1 VRVPDSV
8 LQTYCP
14 SYSLTHATAQH
25 QTDGSGNLQRRA
37 SLQPW
42 KYFRYP
48 LDSLGVPQRRCG
60 RGGKQEKPFSCPKS
74 NAGSP
79 GHSCHSKDLALPRV
93 MQQYISNPT
102 VKSSKK

>member
-1 VRVPDSV
+1 M
-8 LQTYCP
+8 
-14 SYSLTHATAQH
+14 
-25 QTDGSGNLQRRA
+25 DGSGNLQRRV

-42 KYFRYP
+42 KHFLYP

-60 RGGKQEKPFSCPKS
+60 RGGKQEKPFSCPES

-79 GHSCHSKDLALPRV
+79 GHIRHFTELALPTV
-93 MQQYISNPT
+93 MQQYVSNLK